1 MPTVF
6 SAADL
11 IDVLLHRRRLKSIRP
26 ETPGQMP
33 AGWQAWLDGMPARR
47 GAVSGVP
54 AQALV
59 EVLLPRAPRARTPR
73 SAQLNRWQAFATLW
87 RQQWL
92 PRPRELRGQHWF
104 AVAASALLHL
114 CFTFLLLWIAYI
126 QLLAVPPASG
136 GDVVQVEFIGRG
148 TPEEEGGGAPGGE
161 QPEQQQA
168 EPAAAATRSADPEP
182 APAQPPQPQ
191 PPQPQPEQVAS
202 EPPVPAPAAAPEVA
216 PPQPSPPAVQ
226 PLQVTEVAVP
236 DTTYVLPPATP
247 RTPELAQPQIR
258 VPDLQAQPETLVVEV
273 PRVAAPVRRPDL
285 AQPAITVPEL
295 RERATSIQVPQR
307 MAQARA
313 LESQPTAAPSI
324 LVPRLETEPGQIQ
337 IRERG
342 TATAG
347 TGIEPGTERATTASA
362 GEGRDTAV
370 AGGPPVA
377 SRGTRPGA
385 ADSGSGAAPTARPGA
400 WPTAPKGDDWGA
412 SNRNQPGGAPAGSG
426 ERPGLFNADG
436 TPRLVDSPAPGRNA
450 PGTVEQNVAD
460 LDRAGTWLKRPPYDY
475 QPTMFDRFW
484 VPHETLLQEWVRKG
498 IKAVSIPI
506 PGTDKRLMCV
516 VSMLQFGGGCGLVDP
531 NVNEQPATARPPPD
545 IPFKPHLQED
555 NGSVSP
561 SPAGGAQ

>member
-11 IDVLLHRRRLKSIRP
+11 IDALLHRRRLKSIRP
-26 ETPGQMP
+26 ETPGQLP
-33 AGWQAWLDGMPARR
+33 AGWQAWLDAMPARR
-47 GAVSGVP
+47 GAVTGVP

-59 EVLLPRAPRARTPR
+59 EVLLPRSPKARPARTP
-73 SAQLNRWQAFATLW
+73 QLNRWQAFATLW
-87 RQQWL
+87 RQQWQ
-92 PRPRELRGQHWF
+92 PPPRELRGQHWF
-104 AVAASALLHL
+104 AVAASGLLHL
-114 CFTFLLLWIAYI
+114 CFAFLLLWIAYV

-161 QPEQQQA
+161 EPEPEQA
-168 EPAAAATRSADPEP
+168 EPAAAARPSEQQPEPPRPAEPEP
-182 APAQPPQPQ
+182 AP
-191 PPQPQPEQVAS
+191 PQPEQVAT
-202 EPPVPAPAAAPEVA
+202 EPPAPSPAAAPEVA
-216 PPQPSPPAVQ
+216 PPQPSPPAAQ
-226 PLQVTEVAVP
+226 PVQVTEVAVP
-236 DTTYVLPPATP
+236 DTPYVLPPATP
-247 RTPELAQPQIR
+247 RVPDLAQPQVK
-258 VPDLQAQPETLVVEV
+258 VPELQTQPETLVVEV
-273 PRVAAPVRRPDL
+273 PRATAPVRQPEL
-285 AQPAITVPEL
+285 AQPAVTVPEL
-295 RERATSIQVPQR
+295 REQATSIQVPQR

-313 LESQPTAAPSI
+313 LEPQPTAAPSI
-324 LVPRLETEPGQIQ
+324 RVPQLETEPGRLQVRQ
-337 IRERG
+337 RG
-342 TATAG
+342 TAT
-347 TGIEPGTERATTASA
+347 TGSEPGTERAATTSA
-362 GEGRDTAV
+362 GEGRDAAAT
-370 AGGPPVA
+370 GGPPIA
-377 SRGTRPGA
+377 SRGIRPGA
-385 ADSGSGAAPTARPGA
+385 TASGSGAAPTPRPGA
-400 WPTAPKGDDWGA
+400 WPTVPKGDDWGA

-426 ERPGLFNADG
+426 QRPGLFNADG
-436 TPRLVDSPAPGRNA
+436 SPRLVDAPAPDRNA

-555 NGSVSP
+555 NGSVP
-561 SPAGGAQ
+561 PPAGGAQ

>member
-1 MPTVF
+1 MPNVF

-11 IDVLLHRRRLKSIRP
+11 IDALLHRRRLKSIRP

-33 AGWQAWLDGMPARR
+33 AGWQAWLDAMPARR
-47 GAVSGVP
+47 GAVTGVP
-54 AQALV
+54 SQALV
-59 EVLLPRAPRARTPR
+59 DVLLPRAPRARAPR

-87 RQQWL
+87 RQQWQ

-114 CFTFLLLWIAYI
+114 CFTLLLLWIAYI
-126 QLLAVPPASG
+126 QLLALPPASG

-161 QPEQQQA
+161 EPQPEQA
-168 EPAAAATRSADPEP
+168 EPAAAAAARPAEP
-182 APAQPPQPQ
+182 QPPQ
-191 PPQPQPEQVAS
+191 PPQPQPQPQPAEQVAS
-202 EPPVPAPAAAPEVA
+202 EPTPAAAPEVA
-216 PPQPSPPAVQ
+216 TPQPAPPAVQ
-226 PLQVTEVAVP
+226 PVQVTEVPVP
-236 DTTYVLPPATP
+236 DTPYVLPPATP
-247 RTPELAQPQIR
+247 RTPELAQPQLR
-258 VPDLQAQPETLVVEV
+258 VPELQTQPETLVVEV
-273 PRVAAPVRRPDL
+273 PRVTAPVRRPDL
-285 AQPAITVPEL
+285 SQPAITVPEL
-295 RERATSIQVPQR
+295 REQATSIQVPQR

-313 LESQPTAAPSI
+313 LEPEPTAAPS
-324 LVPRLETEPGQIQ
+324 LQVPQLETQPGQLR
-337 IRERG
+337 IRQTG
-342 TATAG
+342 AAAATAAS
-347 TGIEPGTERATTASA
+347 EPGTEPAATTSA
-362 GEGRDTAV
+362 GEGRDTA
-370 AGGPPVA
+370 ATGGPPVA

-385 ADSGSGAAPTARPGA
+385 TDSGSGATPTARPGA
-400 WPTAPKGDDWGA
+400 WPTVPKGDDWGA

-436 TPRLVDSPAPGRNA
+436 TPRLVDAPAPGRNA

-555 NGSVSP
+555 NGSAP
-561 SPAGGAQ
+561 PPPGGAP